1 MAEISKRSA
10 QNAKDRARKE
20 KQEIMRDAGKRFTAQ
35 QSKRL
40 KELNG
45 VIKAADQVIN
55 RKNNRSNDDVI
66 DTGMFD

>member
-1 MAEISKRSA
+1 
-10 QNAKDRARKE
+10 
-20 KQEIMRDAGKRFTAQ
+20 MRDAGKRFTAQ